1 MSVYHLT
8 NSLKY
13 DHHPRKWQ
21 NVIWNLFSDHENPYY
36 KACSD
41 ENIDLVRKLIKK
53 GHTADTTYLWNS
65 PQYQCCKLEG
75 CYVMNTR
82 HPPPIFVLLIQKPD
96 RLLTRKLFDYGLL
109 SVDDIPAELLK
120 ELKFK

>member
-1 MSVYHLT
+1 
-8 NSLKY
+8 
-13 DHHPRKWQ
+13 
-21 NVIWNLFSDHENPYY
+21 
-36 KACSD
+36 
-41 ENIDLVRKLIKK
+41 
-53 GHTADTTYLWNS
+53 
-65 PQYQCCKLEG
+65 LEG